1 VKNRQNAFMTRFGA
15 PNRPSDVLI
24 LFLGLPVMIFVGL
37 EIRELG
43 SYFSNPTISVLGYVF
58 IVLGVAYPILT
69 LLLMRYPK
77 SEDDKTPELEF
88 HDDGR
93 ISLVI
98 NDTGTDDDE

>member
-1 VKNRQNAFMTRFGA
+1 MTRFGTF
-15 PNRPSDVLI
+15 NSPSDVLI
-24 LFLGLPVMIFVGL
+24 FILGPPICIIVGCVIL
-37 EIRELG
+37 SASRDPFFPMVEIA
-43 SYFSNPTISVLGYVF
+43 LGYGL

-69 LLLMRYPK
+69 LLLMRYNE

-98 NDTGTDDDE
+98 NDLGTDEDE